1 MPEETARW
9 KEIIEKM
16 YLPGRQRMGYFEKT
30 MLSGQKVLGTVDDIP
45 STNGRSTSTRVVG
58 PDSALV
64 FTSSKRLLLG
74 LFLYYEH
81 FDRET
86 IRRNFRFYEPRT
98 VHESSL
104 SPFVHAILAAWIG
117 DTEEAYRLFLHSTR
131 LDLDDYNNEVHQ
143 GLHVTSMAGSWQIIV
158 RGFAGMKIL
167 DGQLDFTPIIP
178 EAWDS
183 YTFKVNFRNCTL
195 QMKVGKQEIKISLL
209 EGYELNIRISE
220 VVYNLKKGKDLIV
233 PKQN

>member
-1 MPEETARW
+1 M
-9 KEIIEKM
+9 
-16 YLPGRQRMGYFEKT
+16 
-30 MLSGQKVLGTVDDIP
+30 LGTVDDIP
-45 STNGRSTSTRVVG
+45 VNERPINQHWSWDRILRSCYIKQSDV
-58 PDSALV
+58 
-64 FTSSKRLLLG
+64 LLG

-183 YTFKVNFRNCTL
+183 YTFKVNFRNCTC
-195 QMKVGKQEIKISLL
+195 LL
-209 EGYELNIRISE
+209 YTSPSPR
-220 VVYNLKKGKDLIV
+220 D
-233 PKQN
+233 

>member
-1 MPEETARW
+1 M
-9 KEIIEKM
+9 
-16 YLPGRQRMGYFEKT
+16 
-30 MLSGQKVLGTVDDIP
+30 
-45 STNGRSTSTRVVG
+45 
-58 PDSALV
+58 
-64 FTSSKRLLLG
+64 
-74 LFLYYEH
+74 
-81 FDRET
+81 
-86 IRRNFRFYEPRT
+86 
-98 VHESSL
+98 
-104 SPFVHAILAAWIG
+104 HAILAAWIG

-167 DGQLDFTPIIP
+167 DGQLDLTPIIP

>member
-1 MPEETARW
+1 
-9 KEIIEKM
+9 
-16 YLPGRQRMGYFEKT
+16 
-30 MLSGQKVLGTVDDIP
+30 
-45 STNGRSTSTRVVG
+45 
-58 PDSALV
+58 
-64 FTSSKRLLLG
+64 
-74 LFLYYEH
+74 
-81 FDRET
+81 
-86 IRRNFRFYEPRT
+86 
-98 VHESSL
+98 
-104 SPFVHAILAAWIG
+104 
-117 DTEEAYRLFLHSTR
+117 
-131 LDLDDYNNEVHQ
+131 
-143 GLHVTSMAGSWQIIV
+143 
-158 RGFAGMKIL
+158 MKIL

>member
-1 MPEETARW
+1 MRNHNNRT
-9 KEIIEKM
+9 
-16 YLPGRQRMGYFEKT
+16 
-30 MLSGQKVLGTVDDIP
+30 
-45 STNGRSTSTRVVG
+45 
-58 PDSALV
+58 
-64 FTSSKRLLLG
+64 
-74 LFLYYEH
+74 LFH
-81 FDRET
+81 
-86 IRRNFRFYEPRT
+86 
-98 VHESSL
+98 
-104 SPFVHAILAAWIG
+104 
-117 DTEEAYRLFLHSTR
+117 
-131 LDLDDYNNEVHQ
+131 EVHQ

-233 PKQN
+233 LKQN